1 MNYDTVLML
10 FVGAAIPLGL
20 IIALLVA
27 GKRMSAR
34 VAVQRHRPEP

>member
-10 FVGAAIPLGL
+10 LAVVAISLGS
-20 IIALLVA
+20 IMALLA
-27 GKRMSAR
+27 IGKRKKAR